1 MCLTIDDLFP
11 LYPSISPVSQTDRGI
26 ALCCMGCR
34 TCLTIHDPLL
44 LVLLLRF
51 LVSWCIL
58 PVPFNFHFEP
68 FGEWSII
75 YMFLS
80 FSGIIYLFIFII
92 FKFLWL
98 RWQEKKMG
106 IVSYIRDCNVSFR
119 RMRFLFISKFYSCC
133 IVFYVS
139 F

>member
-80 FSGIIYLFIFII
+80 FSGIYLFIFII

-98 RWQEKKMG
+98 RWQEKKWELFRIFV
-106 IVSYIRDCNVSFR
+106 IVMFLLEEWDFFLYRNFIRAV
-119 RMRFLFISKFYSCC
+119 
-133 IVFYVS
+133 
-139 F
+139 